1 MKFLA
6 FLDLHEDKKALK
18 QLLECSARP
27 EVEFIICAGDL
38 TQFSRNIRFILW
50 KFNELGKKIYL
61 IPGNHESDKVFSEVL
76 PDYPNFM
83 NINNKAVEVDGYV
96 LLGYGGGGFSSEDS
110 DFRKIAREW
119 YGKYKDKKTI
129 LVIHG
134 PPFGTKTDLI
144 ENQYVGNKDYRAFIE
159 RIKPKLVICGH
170 IHETAGMIDKIGET
184 MVINPGWEG
193 MFIELG

>member
-6 FLDLHEDKKALK
+6 FVDLHEDKKALK
-18 QLLECSARP
+18 QLLEVAARP

-38 TQFSRNIRFILW
+38 TQFSRNIRFILRQ
-50 KFNELGKKIYL
+50 FNELGKKIYL
-61 IPGNHESDKVFSEVL
+61 IPGNHESDQVFSEVL
-76 PDYPNFM
+76 PDYPNFV

-96 LLGYGGGGFSSEDS
+96 LLGYGGGGFSHEDA
-110 DFRKIAREW
+110 DFRKMAREW
-119 YGKYKDKKTI
+119 YGNYKDKRTI

-159 RIKPKLVICGH
+159 RAKPKLVICGH

-184 MVINPGWEG
+184 KVINPGWEG